1 MTIHQFISKIL
12 FRASKS
18 HKIKLQVNK
27 KNNSD
32 EQLKRKLKANE
43 NEDVQKKQEERIKLL
58 ERKYSLLEKRVEM
71 LEAKGQ
77 GEEEPGSEMLPNVI
91 SWDIQQPNESIK
103 KTVQDKGNVIQLSI
117 QSGGKLKQAE
127 IGDIVYYKAWEDNGK
142 LYFVFVNSERTL
154 KAINNRTTIIEPFCD
169 NVGSVKSPDNA
180 DSIEIVQEGV
190 LSSDFQVLEKVRIK
204 YA

>member
-1 MTIHQFISKIL
+1 MAIHQFISKFL
-12 FRASKS
+12 FRASKN
-18 HKIKLQVNK
+18 HKLKSQANK
-27 KNNSD
+27 KNNND

-43 NEDVQKKQEERIKLL
+43 DVQKKLEERIKLL

-169 NVGSVKSPDNA
+169 NVGSVKSPDSA

-190 LSSDFQVLEKVRIK
+190 LSSDFQVLEKVKIK